1 MIKKLPKRFALQ
13 WAFYWLIEIL
23 QILGVP
29 GKLDHVAIACYEVG
43 CMTPEPSTS
52 RVGSQTSEY
61 EYDMVVD
68 YVPNP
73 ISDARRKGRP

>member
-1 MIKKLPKRFALQ
+1 M
-13 WAFYWLIEIL
+13 

-52 RVGSQTSEY
+52 RVGCQTSEY